1 MSQVSFVE
9 SGIDRVQEAFRS
21 VESRVE
27 KLQKDLGKRR
37 RQLERDA
44 QKRVKSWRTELRRSD
59 LAKRVEGLQKD
70 ARKQL
75 ESGVDNVL
83 SSLQIASQSDIKKLD
98 RKLGQISRKLNAL
111 EKSREQKSSGS
122 RASA

>member
-122 RASA
+122 SASA